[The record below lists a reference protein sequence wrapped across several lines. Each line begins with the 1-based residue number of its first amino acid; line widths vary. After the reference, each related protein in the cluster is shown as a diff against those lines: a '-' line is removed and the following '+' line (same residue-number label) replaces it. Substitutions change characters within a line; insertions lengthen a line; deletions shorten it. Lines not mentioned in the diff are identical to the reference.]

1 MFSLFQAVPSELV
14 RETSQKKVLET
25 VGKIIHVIEKETDS
39 AVLSAA
45 DTGRNILNVIGDGQP
60 PSPA

>member
-14 RETSQKKVLET
+14 RETSQKNVLET
-25 VGKIIHVIEKETDS
+25 VGKMIHVIEKEMDP

-45 DTGRNILNVIGDGQP
+45 DTGRNILNVIGAGQP

>member
-25 VGKIIHVIEKETDS
+25 VGKMIHVIAKETDP

-45 DTGRNILNVIGDGQP
+45 NTGRNILNVIGAGQS
-60 PSPA
+60 PSH

>member
-1 MFSLFQAVPSELV
+1 MFSLFQAVPSEFC
-14 RETSQKKVLET
+14 SQKKVLET
-25 VGKIIHVIEKETDS
+25 VGKMIHVIEKETDP

-45 DTGRNILNVIGDGQP
+45 DTGRNILNVIGAGQP